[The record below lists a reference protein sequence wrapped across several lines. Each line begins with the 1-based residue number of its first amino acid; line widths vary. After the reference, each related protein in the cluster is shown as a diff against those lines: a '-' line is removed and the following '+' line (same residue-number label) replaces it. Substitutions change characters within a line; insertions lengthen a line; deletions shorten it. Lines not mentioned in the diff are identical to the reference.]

1 MENQKKE
8 REITFGYLMN
18 VFKKSL
24 IFMLLAAML
33 FGIVGVAYS
42 KFIDKPK
49 YQATASFMVKNIS
62 PESYYTSGLTM
73 ASTSIAS
80 SCVEFA
86 NHQNP
91 RLMIARYND
100 LWQTLGYADEY
111 ECADAINGMMV
122 AKKGADENACS
133 FYITVKSASRDV
145 TYAVT
150 NAIENVFPIVVQDI
164 FGNDNKAALAK
175 LKVEYEAKLM
185 QLNALET
192 ANKDEEIKKLMDEYK
207 AEAYKLESTDKTNV
221 EALVATTSTLESADA
236 VKSVKTSPLKIGF
249 LLAVVAAVITYCI
262 FFVKTLLDKSIRN
275 EETVKENFEYPIVGV
290 IPSYATPEEQA
301 ELKKYHKSK
310 NARSSAPRHYENK
323 LITEKSPFHV
333 SESFNTLRTNVIYSA
348 AAAKNPIFAV
358 TSDVAAAGKTVA
370 AANLAIS
377 LANLGKK
384 VLLVEC
390 DMRCPAFSKL
400 FKTKSEAGLSEL
412 LAGIEKKTEKVVKNV
427 GVENLDVIFCGKI
440 PPNPS
445 ELLSSARMKELADE
459 WRSEYDCVIFDMPPL
474 GDVFDAGVV
483 SSIVDGY
490 VIAARCNIS
499 DVDEVREAVGR
510 VESVGGSV
518 LGFVLNDIN
527 LKASKKYKHYYT
539 YGNEA

>member
-390 DMRCPAFSKL
+390 DMRCPSFSKL
-400 FKTKSEAGLSEL
+400 FGKKVANGLSEL
-412 LAGIEKKTEKVVKNV
+412 LAGIVEDTADVVSKY
-427 GVENLDVIFCGKI
+427 ENTTLDVLLCGKI

-445 ELLSSARMKELADE
+445 ELLSSYRMTELAE
-459 WRSEYDCVIFDMPPL
+459 SWRGTYDYVILDMPPI
-474 GDVFDAGVV
+474 GEVYDAGVV
-483 SSIVDGY
+483 AKLVNGY
-490 VIAARCNIS
+490 ILTVRANHSNITNVK
-499 DVDEVREAVGR
+499 DAVER
-510 VESVGGSV
+510 IESVNGSV
-518 LGFVLNDIN
+518 LGMILNDVN
-527 LKASKKYKHYYT
+527 VKTGRNYKTYYSTYSK
-539 YGNEA
+539 N